1 MSKGEKV
8 IKDFDGTNASEDFDI
23 PSVGIEDIDR
33 SVFKLFNEQLSFEVT
48 HKGTTQKVPVV
59 FAAGERFA
67 LTRRKNPIRDR
78 NNALI
83 LPVISI
89 MRKDIDF
96 SPSQANKGTAI
107 AFREQQSY
115 VVRYRLNERDRR
127 FQNIINKQNIKNQ
140 KNVSSQKNFQI
151 TSNPKKQ
158 SKLGTV
164 TTRRGSANIGSNPL
178 ADTSI
183 DLSDFSEITLSNAK
197 VNLGENLKKNIFEV
211 FEIPY
216 PEFVAVTYD
225 VVFWTQYMQQSNQML
240 ETLVVN
246 FTGQGE
252 EIPMKTDGGY
262 DLVAF
267 FNSPF
272 SSNSNLDE
280 FTENERI
287 IKHSFTVTVPGYIIN
302 PKHPGMPKLIR
313 KYVSAPQI
321 NFTYLQGNAQI
332 VDNQPERKSEK
343 VKRHVLNDLTNPAEN
358 ELRRG
363 ESREKIESVI
373 VNPFTKDTKLGF
385 SRVRLRNQ
393 RSGETVISSEI
404 VREIETQSE

>member
-1 MSKGEKV
+1 MKNLGDKV
-8 IKDFDGTNASEDFDI
+8 IKDFDGTNAPDDFDI
-23 PSVGIEDIDR
+23 PSIGIEDIDR
-33 SVFKLFNEQLSFEVT
+33 AIFTLFNDKLSFEVT
-48 HKGTTQKVPVV
+48 HKGSSQKVPVI

-67 LTRRKNPIRDR
+67 LTRRKNPIRDK
-78 NNALI
+78 NNAVI

-89 MRKDIDF
+89 MRKNIDF

-107 AFREQQSY
+107 AFREQESY
-115 VVRYRLNERDRR
+115 TIRYRLNERDRR

-151 TSNPKKQ
+151 TSTPRKE
-158 SKLGTV
+158 SKTGTV
-164 TTRRGSANIGSNPL
+164 STRRNSANIGTNAVLS
-178 ADTSI
+178 SI
-183 DLSDFSEITLSNAK
+183 TMTNSKITLK
-197 VNLGENLKKNIFEV
+197 EDLRRNIFEV
-211 FEIPY
+211 FEVPY

-225 VVFWTQYMQQSNQML
+225 VVFWTQYMQQSNQMI

-252 EIPMKTDGGY
+252 EIPMVTEGGY
-262 DLVAF
+262 ELVAF
-267 FNSPF
+267 FSSPF
-272 SSNSNLDE
+272 TSNSNLDE

-287 IKHSFTVTVPGYIIN
+287 IKHQFSVTVPGYIIN

-321 NFTYLQGNAQI
+321 NFTYLQGNAQ
-332 VDNQPERKSEK
+332 VLDYQPERKSEK
-343 VKRHVLNDLTNPAEN
+343 IKRHVLNDLTSVKEN

-363 ESREKIESVI
+363 ETREKIERVI

>member
-1 MSKGEKV
+1 MKKLGDKI
-8 IKDFDGTNASEDFDI
+8 IKDFDGSNAAEDFDI

-33 SVFKLFNEQLSFEVT
+33 AVFKLFNEQLSFEVT
-48 HKGTTQKVPVV
+48 HKGTTQKVPVI

-115 VVRYRLNERDRR
+115 IVRYRLNERDRR

-140 KNVSSQKNFQI
+140 KSVSSQNNFQI
-151 TSNPKKQ
+151 TSTPEKQ
-158 SKLGTV
+158 SKPGTV
-164 TTRRGSANIGSNPL
+164 STRRGSANIG
-178 ADTSI
+178 ADSGAFI
-183 DLSDFSEITLSNAK
+183 DVISETTLSNAK
-197 VNLGENLKKNIFEV
+197 VSLGENLRKNIFEV
-211 FEIPY
+211 FEVPY

-240 ETLVVN
+240 ETLIMN

-262 DLVAF
+262 ELVAF
-267 FNSPF
+267 FASPF
-272 SSNSNLDE
+272 ASNSNLDE

-287 IKHSFTVTVPGYIIN
+287 IKHSFSITVPGYIIN

-321 NFTYLQGNAQI
+321 NFTYLQGNAQVI
-332 VDNQPERKSEK
+332 DYQPETKSEK
-343 VKRHVLNDLTNPAEN
+343 IKRHTLNDLTNPSEN

-363 ESREKIESVI
+363 ESREKIESVV
-373 VNPFTKDTKLGF
+373 VNPFTKNTKVGF